1 MKTTKLL
8 SATILLAVVATTTA
22 IANAEEITT
31 PTPTQSAVETTPTP
45 TATPVSTPTPTPTQK
60 AQLSLTKEEWENGNY
75 SNPYSDDESG
85 HEPNAADLAGP
96 GEGASIEEVNA
107 WWMARVENCKTLTT
121 DKEYIDCMWRPWVY
135 GF

>member
-45 TATPVSTPTPTPTQK
+45 TATPVSTPTPTQK

>member
-31 PTPTQSAVETTPTP
+31 PTPTQSAVEITPTP
-45 TATPVSTPTPTPTQK
+45 TATPVSTPTPTQK

>member
-22 IANAEEITT
+22 IANAEEIIT
-31 PTPTQSAVETTPTP
+31 PTPTQSVVETTPTP
-45 TATPVSTPTPTPTQK
+45 IATPVSTPTPTQK